1 MSAVAMRE
9 HSSSFDIARM
19 VLELKKHIGA
29 RIRKSYQP
37 HWEQVMIRLNSKEEG
52 PSDLVIV
59 RGKRLY
65 LSDRDRPMPMSPSPF
80 AMVLRKHLG
89 NGRLVDVNQHGFDR
103 IITLHI
109 DTASGIHRLVIEMF
123 RDGNVIL
130 LDPEGVI
137 IQPLTSTEYA
147 SRTLK
152 RGASYEWPPSQVDPR
167 ELTEH
172 VLSEILNS
180 SDSDIVRTL
189 AAKANLGRG
198 YANAVCAKIGI
209 DPNLPVKELE
219 KSQHTQIL
227 NELSNLLSGID
238 DSTAYA
244 WVKDLESL
252 EKIQNGVSAGDIPPF
267 LEVAPVILSHLDSE
281 LRIEYA
287 SLSSAADTWWGAHD
301 AAAYA
306 RREMEKM
313 IEAGDA
319 EETVGSQLG
328 RRAVQQEGA
337 IESFQKKAEKTQT
350 KAQAITDN
358 YVHVDQIL
366 QQIRSAI
373 EVKGWEE
380 VRSSLKGIEWIESV
394 NPADRTMMAYLPNE
408 DGKPGERIELYIDE
422 TVHQNAQRYFATAR
436 TFKDKSKGAEKAL
449 EDTTRKQRKEE
460 KQRAKDEAAGRVGKV
475 KRSKRLWFEKH
486 RWTILS
492 DGRLMV
498 GGRDARGNDTVV
510 KKHLGKDD
518 LYVHADLHG
527 APSCSVRIAEGFQDD
542 SAPNPTLP
550 EHVPSLR
557 LNQSNELGEPSEE
570 VLTEAAQIAICW
582 SRAWGS
588 GGGAATAFHVRSTQV
603 SKTAET
609 GEALGRGSFVIRGQR
624 TWYRNMPTELSL
636 GVVAINGIPLPLVGT
651 HSTISKICQRWI
663 RMQPGIEKKD
673 TIANRI
679 SKATGLVQDDV
690 LGCLP
695 PGNLSI
701 VEDQGLISK
710 K

>member
-1 MSAVAMRE
+1 MRE

-19 VLELKKHIGA
+19 VLELRKHIGA

-52 PSDLVIV
+52 ASDLVIV

-89 NGRLVDVNQHGFDR
+89 NGRLVDVSQHGFDR

-109 DTASGIHRLVIEMF
+109 DTASGLHRLVIEMF

-152 RGASYEWPPSQVDPR
+152 RGAVYEWPPSQVDPR
-167 ELTEH
+167 ELSENA
-172 VLSEILNS
+172 LFEILNS
-180 SDSDIVRTL
+180 SDSDVVRTL

-198 YANAVCAKIGI
+198 YANALCARLGI
-209 DPNLPVKELE
+209 DPNLPVREIDESQSNSILKEL
-219 KSQHTQIL
+219 SD
-227 NELSNLLSGID
+227 LLSGISK
-238 DSTAYA
+238 STAYGWA
-244 WVKDLESL
+244 KNRDSL
-252 EKIQNGVSAGDIPPF
+252 MIIQNGVTAGEIPPF
-267 LEVAPVILSHLDSE
+267 VEVAPVNLFHLE
-281 LRIEYA
+281 KALRIEFPT
-287 SLSSAADTWWGAHD
+287 LSSAADTWWGAHD

-313 IEAGDA
+313 IDAGDA
-319 EETVGSQLG
+319 EETAGSQLG
-328 RRAVQQEGA
+328 RRALQQEGA
-337 IESFQKKAEKTQT
+337 IGGFQKKAEKAQI
-350 KAQAITDN
+350 KAQEITDN
-358 YVHVDQIL
+358 YGHVNEL
-366 QQIRSAI
+366 LEKVRLAI
-373 EVKGWEE
+373 ESKGWEG
-380 VRSSLKGIEWIESV
+380 VQSSVKGIEWIESV
-394 NPADRTMMAYLPNE
+394 NPAEKSMMAYLPNE
-408 DGKPGERIELYIDE
+408 NGAPGNRIELYISE
-422 TVHQNAQRYFATAR
+422 TVHQNAQRYFSIAR

-449 EDTTRKQRKEE
+449 EDTERKQRKEE
-460 KQRAKDEAAGRVGKV
+460 KQRAKDEAAGRVGKL
-475 KRSKRLWFEKH
+475 KRSKRLWFERH
-486 RWTILS
+486 RWTILG
-492 DGRLMV
+492 DGRLMI

-527 APSCSVRIAEGFQDD
+527 APSCSVRIAEGFADD
-542 SAPNPTLP
+542 PAPNPTLP
-550 EHVPSLR
+550 EHIPSLR
-557 LNQSNELGEPSEE
+557 LTQTTELGEPSEDI
-570 VLTEAAQIAICW
+570 LNEAAQIAICW

-588 GGGAATAFHVRSTQV
+588 GGGSATAFHVRSTQV

-609 GEALGRGSFVIRGQR
+609 GEALGRGAFVIRGQR

-651 HSTISKICQRWI
+651 HSTISKNCDRWI
-663 RMQPGIEKKD
+663 KLKPGIEKKE

-679 SKATGLVQDDV
+679 AKATGLVQDDV

-701 VEDQGLISK
+701 VEDQGLISMK
-710 K
+710 KS